1 MRSIQRYVYII
12 NLTYNNIVKFD
23 FLYEIRQSSELFNVT
38 EFSDFPKLNSVNI
51 SDSVDHVWLIHSF
64 LPIVVRIQ
72 TSRIYEGDPPP
83 PPSPFLF

>member
-38 EFSDFPKLNSVNI
+38 EFRDFPILNSVNI
-51 SDSVDHVWLIHSF
+51 SDSVDHVGLINSF
-64 LPIVVRIQ
+64 LPIVVSIQ

-83 PPSPFLF
+83 PSPFLF